1 MTAASDPGLVVL
13 YRWRLAV
20 GREAEFADAWR
31 DATEALLARGSLG
44 SRLHRGDDGLWYG
57 YAQWPDAETR
67 RSACSEATFSEPAF
81 AEAASDLSPSAR
93 MRACVVESFPETLLS
108 PVADL
113 LRLAHNA
120 AS

>member
-1 MTAASDPGLVVL
+1 MTAAQSPGLAVL
-13 YRWRLAV
+13 YRWRLAP
-20 GREAEFADAWR
+20 GRETEFTEEWR

-67 RSACSEATFSEPAF
+67 RVAF
-81 AEAASDLSPSAR
+81 CEAAADPSPSTR
-93 MRACVVESFPETLLS
+93 MRACVVESFPEILLS

>member
-1 MTAASDPGLVVL
+1 MSALPSPGLVVL
-13 YRWRLAV
+13 YRWRLFP
-20 GREAEFADAWR
+20 GCESEFADAWR
-31 DATEALLARGSLG
+31 GATEALLAYDSLG

-67 RSACSEATFSEPAF
+67 TAAF
-81 AEAASDLSPSAR
+81 ADAALDPSFSTR
-93 MRACVVESFPETLLS
+93 MRACILESFPEIQLV

>member
-1 MTAASDPGLVVL
+1 MTSAPSPGPSPGLVVL
-13 YRWRLAV
+13 YRWRLAP
-20 GREAEFADAWR
+20 GREAAFADAWR

-67 RSACSEATFSEPAF
+67 RAAFSGTAGPED
-81 AEAASDLSPSAR
+81 ASDPSPAAR
-93 MRACVVESFPETLLS
+93 MRACVVESFPETLLR

>member
-1 MTAASDPGLVVL
+1 MTAASSPGLVVL
-13 YRWRLAV
+13 YRWRLAA
-20 GREAEFADAWR
+20 GREPEFTAAWR

-44 SRLHRGDDGLWYG
+44 SRLHQGDDGLWYG

-67 RSACSEATFSEPAF
+67 RAAFSGADVSG
-81 AEAASDLSPSAR
+81 AASAGATTDPSPSTR
-93 MRACVVESFPETLLS
+93 MRACVVESFPEVLLT

>member
-1 MTAASDPGLVVL
+1 MTAAQSPGLVVL
-13 YRWRLAV
+13 YRWRLAP
-20 GREAEFADAWR
+20 GREAEFAAAWR

-57 YAQWPDAETR
+57 YAQWPDAATR
-67 RSACSEATFSEPAF
+67 SDAF
-81 AEAASDLSPSAR
+81 ADARRFEASLSEAASSASPSMR
-93 MRACVVESFPETLLS
+93 MRACVVESFPDVLLS

>member
-1 MTAASDPGLVVL
+1 MTAVQSPGLVVL
-13 YRWRLAV
+13 YRWRLAH
-20 GREAEFADAWR
+20 GRETEFADAWR
-31 DATEALLARGSLG
+31 DATEALLTRGSLG

-67 RSACSEATFSEPAF
+67 RAAFSQAAF
-81 AEAASDLSPSAR
+81 AEAASDPSPSAR
-93 MRACVVESFPETLLS
+93 MRACIIESFPEILLS